1 MSYFKIVQ
9 DISDKDYI
17 LISTNGYRSIEVARF
32 KTLEEAQAC
41 LEYESSE
48 KRNISVYLPDMLI
61 SAMDR
66 ECREKHI
73 KRSDIVKKCLEERY
87 DIQSLF

>member
-9 DISDKDYI
+9 DVTDKDYI

-32 KTLEEAQAC
+32 KTLDEAQTC

-61 SAMDR
+61 SLMDN
-66 ECREKHI
+66 ECREKRV
-73 KRSDIVKKCLEERY
+73 KRSDVVKSCLEQRY
-87 DIQSLF
+87 GIRSIF